1 MKISLNWLRELCPT
15 DLPAAEVARRL
26 TQAGLEIEGREERA
40 LPAQTPAPGAPA
52 GVVAAKVLVRAPV
65 AGSDHLSLCD
75 VDDGSGTIW
84 KVVCGAQNYAAGD
97 VVPMARIGA
106 VLPGGMVIKRA
117 KLRGVESEGML
128 CSARELG
135 LGDDHSGLLQ
145 LPKDAKLGMPVE
157 SLLGMPDT
165 VFEVNVTPNRP
176 DALSH
181 LGVARELAALLGV
194 RLKTPSP
201 QIAIEPGVRSI
212 AEATGT
218 CAAGAPVH
226 ELAQVAI
233 ADAQRCTRYLARVIE
248 GVTVGP
254 SPLWLQERL
263 RGCGVRAIS
272 NVVDASN
279 LALLELGHPLH
290 AFDLEKVRGRSI
302 VVRRAAEGEKLTT
315 LDGKERTFTADD
327 LFICDGEGPVA
338 LAGIMGG
345 QQSEVSDGTTRILL
359 ESAWFEP
366 SGIRRTSKRQGIK
379 SEASLRFEKGAD
391 EEGARLAVDRCAEL
405 IAELAGGRVVPGAID
420 VWPAPRKAARI
431 TVRPAR
437 VSAVLGTEVTAAE
450 AEQRL
455 SSLGL
460 RPVGGTA
467 EAREYEVPSWRRDL
481 TREIDC
487 VEEIVRQRGLDT
499 VPITQHAAGVGETQ
513 VRGQASLATAAAHA
527 QLSARGF
534 SEALN
539 YSFVAEK
546 DLHALVPSSASAE
559 VAANAASRKPI
570 RVANPLTSD
579 QGAMRTSTLP
589 GLLRNLQ
596 RNLAHGA
603 AEVRLY
609 ELGRVYLPWPDPRH
623 REGKLAWPV
632 AEPAVL
638 GLVASGA
645 AQPRFWGDT
654 GQTKGQGDVLA
665 PEVRGFYELKGA
677 LHDLCS
683 ALGLPGVSFRPATAA
698 EAPHLHPAAAG
709 ALIVA
714 GELAGTFGQLHP
726 LVANHFDVPAAAV
739 VAELSADLLTAR
751 ARTAPQSRGLPR
763 FPAVSRDLAFV
774 VDAALPSDTL
784 LGQIRSADQKGLL
797 EAVELFDLYRGAQV
811 AAGKKSLAFGLKL
824 RAPDR
829 TLTDAEAD
837 ALVAAIVARLRT
849 EAGAEIRGQAAVLA

>member
-15 DLPAAEVARRL
+15 DLPAGEIARRL

-40 LPAQTPAPGAPA
+40 LPVQQPATGAPA

-84 KVVCGAQNYAAGD
+84 RVVCGAQNYSAGD
-97 VVPMARIGA
+97 VVPLARIGA

-135 LGDDHSGLLQ
+135 LGDDHSGLLH
-145 LPKDAKLGMPVE
+145 LPKDAKLGAPIE

-165 VFEVNVTPNRP
+165 IFEVNVTPNRP

-194 RLKTPSP
+194 KLKTPAP
-201 QIAIEPGVRSI
+201 LVGIEPGVRSI
-212 AEATGT
+212 AEATRT

-233 ADAQRCTRYLARVIE
+233 ADPQRCTRYLARVIE
-248 GVTVGP
+248 GVRVAP

-263 RGCGVRAIS
+263 RACGVRAIS

-290 AFDLEKVRGRSI
+290 AFDLEKVRGRKI

-315 LDGKERTFTADD
+315 LDGKERTFTGDD
-327 LFICDGEGPVA
+327 LFICDGVGPVA

-345 QQSEVSDGTTRILL
+345 QTSEVSDQTTRILL

-366 SGIRRTSKRQGIK
+366 AGIRRTSKRQGLK

-437 VSAVLGTEVTAAE
+437 ASAVLGAEITAAE

-455 SSLGL
+455 ASLGL
-460 RPVGGTA
+460 RQVGGTA
-467 EAREYEVPSWRRDL
+467 EAREWEVPPWRRDL

-499 VPITQHAAGVGETQ
+499 IPIVQHAAGVGETQ
-513 VRGQASLATAAAHA
+513 VRSQASLATAAVHA
-527 QLSARGF
+527 QLAARGF

-546 DLHALVPSSASAE
+546 DLHALVPSSAPAE
-559 VAANAASRKPI
+559 VAGSAASRRPI

-589 GLLRNLQ
+589 GLLRSLQ

-603 AEVRLY
+603 TEVRLY

-623 REGKLAWPV
+623 QSGKLAWPV
-632 AEPAVL
+632 AEPSML

-645 AQPRFWGDT
+645 AQPRFWGEA
-654 GQTKGQGDVLA
+654 KGQGAALA
-665 PEVRGFYELKGA
+665 PEVRGFYEAKGSVE
-677 LHDLCS
+677 DLCA
-683 ALGLPGVSFRPATAA
+683 ALGLPNVAFRPATEA
-698 EAPHLHPAAAG
+698 EAPHLHPAAAA
-709 ALIVA
+709 ALVVA

-726 LVANHFDVPAAAV
+726 LVANHFDVPADTV

-751 ARTAPQSRGLPR
+751 ARTAPQSKGLPR

-774 VDAALPSDTL
+774 VDAAVPSDVL
-784 LGQIRSADQKGLL
+784 LGQIRSADEKGLL

-849 EAGAEIRGQAAVLA
+849 EAGAEIRGQGAVLA